1 MECKQMSS
9 KIAKIEMDMQNVQMQ
24 LLKRVT
30 KLENDLGAKQDS
42 YEKFSVENLEL
53 RNKIAELNSKLQNKT
68 WTNFR
73 KSKTLLIGDS
83 TIRDIDETK
92 LNETKVVA
100 VSGASS
106 KNLIDNLNSE
116 ADSSYD
122 KVKVV
127 IGSNDCN
134 KHTSNEP
141 VQPILDNIKV
151 IVHKA
156 KTMADEVTISNV
168 RPRLDKKNDCVELLN
183 SGIQALCE
191 EEKVTYVNN
200 TPSFRPTLLD
210 GTILWLHYSG

>member
-1 MECKQMSS
+1 
-9 KIAKIEMDMQNVQMQ
+9 MDMQNVQMQ

-42 YEKFSVENLEL
+42 YEKLSVENLEL
-53 RNKIAELNSKLQNKT
+53 RNKIAELNSELQNKT

-83 TIRDIDETK
+83 VIRDIDETK
-92 LNETKVVA
+92 LNETKVV
-100 VSGASS
+100 SGATS

-116 ADSSYD
+116 ANLDSSYD

-134 KHTSNEP
+134 KHTFNEP

-151 IVHKA
+151 IAHKA
-156 KTMADEVTISNV
+156 KTMADEVTISSV
-168 RPRLDKKNDCVELLN
+168 RLDLIRKMIVLN
-183 SGIQALCE
+183 
-191 EEKVTYVNN
+191 
-200 TPSFRPTLLD
+200 F
-210 GTILWLHYSG
+210 